1 MRLSEARSINS
12 SNLMMLNE
20 IKLLATAAV
29 IITAIASTYND
40 PIVQSSIADLFKTPD
55 SLGSVA
61 IGVAEGT
68 RTTDGGKTAAYDS
81 HTDPGNGANNQGTFS
96 YQQGASSAQE
106 ADRKQLATLNQQV
119 SKIQAQAQTKGIALD
134 KTALVNG
141 ADLANQS
148 PAAALSSGGYIDR
161 LKQCQQSGKTGS
173 DAVLCARTESY
184 KNPATGQYDAPGL
197 GDGNAVKSDQQ
208 RRMNAIADTIE
219 R

>member
-1 MRLSEARSINS
+1 
-12 SNLMMLNE
+12 MMLNE

-40 PIVQSSIADLFKTPD
+40 PIVQGAIADLFKTPD
-55 SLGSVA
+55 SPGSVA

-68 RTTDGGKTAAYDS
+68 RTKDGGKTAAYDQ
-81 HTDPGNGANNQGTFS
+81 HTDPGNGASNQGTFS
-96 YQQGASSAQE
+96 YQHGATSAQE
-106 ADRKQLATLNQQV
+106 ADKKQLTTLNQQV
-119 SKIQAQAQTKGIALD
+119 SKIQSQAQTKGVALD

-161 LKQCQQSGKTGS
+161 LKECQQSGKTGS

-197 GDGNAVKSDQQ
+197 GGVSAIESDQR
-208 RRMNAIADTIE
+208 RRMEAIEGTIE